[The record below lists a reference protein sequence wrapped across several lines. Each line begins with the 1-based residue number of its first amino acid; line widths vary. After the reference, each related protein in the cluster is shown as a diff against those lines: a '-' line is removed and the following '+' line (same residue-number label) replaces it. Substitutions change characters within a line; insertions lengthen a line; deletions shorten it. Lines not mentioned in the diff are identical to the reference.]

1 MGFSE
6 VHILSPERAARGCW
20 RLCCDHDHT
29 EEAME
34 VCVCDHFLLSSI
46 KSFIFSPLLLVA
58 LLQAPHLALP
68 SYPVASTD
76 SKLQFYRVMPKAST
90 GYDIWSTATRDSAI
104 SFIFFLF
111 LLFSPFFLH
120 SLTVEHLLG
129 LYLCAT

>member
-1 MGFSE
+1 MGFFE

-20 RLCCDHDHT
+20 RLCCDHDRT

-104 SFIFFLF
+104 SFIFFFNFFSFPLF
-111 LLFSPFFLH
+111 FS
-120 SLTVEHLLG
+120 TV
-129 LYLCAT
+129 